1 MLKIL
6 RCSCLDL
13 LNSSVIL
20 VAIIGS
26 YVHMPRVTVE
36 CKIGKTGNV
45 INSFYGSISK
55 CVCARA
61 REIEMFNERNI
72 ISCREKG
79 QALAS
84 RLGVN
89 SEFVE
94 VNIDN
99 VNTLE
104 AALNGA

>member
-1 MLKIL
+1 MCVFFI
-6 RCSCLDL
+6 CS
-13 LNSSVIL
+13 
-20 VAIIGS
+20 
-26 YVHMPRVTVE
+26 
-36 CKIGKTGNV
+36 
-45 INSFYGSISK
+45 
-55 CVCARA
+55 
-61 REIEMFNERNI
+61 EIEMFNERNV

-79 QALAS
+79 EALVS

-104 AALNGA
+104 AALNGAQILQIILH

>member
-1 MLKIL
+1 
-6 RCSCLDL
+6 
-13 LNSSVIL
+13 
-20 VAIIGS
+20 
-26 YVHMPRVTVE
+26 
-36 CKIGKTGNV
+36 
-45 INSFYGSISK
+45 
-55 CVCARA
+55 
-61 REIEMFNERNI
+61 MFNERNV

-79 QALAS
+79 EALVS

-104 AALNGA
+104 AALNGAQILQIILH

>member
-1 MLKIL
+1 MFALSSALRL
-6 RCSCLDL
+6 RC
-13 LNSSVIL
+13 V
-20 VAIIGS
+20 
-26 YVHMPRVTVE
+26 
-36 CKIGKTGNV
+36 
-45 INSFYGSISK
+45 
-55 CVCARA
+55 
-61 REIEMFNERNI
+61 

-79 QALAS
+79 EALVS